1 VLVVSRF
8 DAVDAD
14 FAVGA
19 RAALDALAA
28 RPGFVRGRLG
38 RSTDDPGSWLLA
50 TEWVGVGAYRRALS
64 SYEVKLAATPVLA
77 LGRDEPSAFEV
88 LVEVEDG
95 AVREA
100 SSDRA

>member
-1 VLVVSRF
+1 
-8 DAVDAD
+8 
-14 FAVGA
+14 
-19 RAALDALAA
+19 
-28 RPGFVRGRLG
+28 
-38 RSTDDPGSWLLA
+38 
-50 TEWVGVGAYRRALS
+50 VGVGAYRRALS